1 MRRHKRQ
8 SCVTGKQKTLK
19 LNPWRALNGV
29 QVLTA
34 GKIWFTAGQHNP
46 VHKRRAPVALFILLF
61 SLLFG
66 PGFKCP
72 AQNSAPTEYQEY
84 QIKAAFIFNFAKFV
98 EWPPQAFAKDTSPIV
113 IGVLGVNVFGD
124 NLEQALRNKSIHHR
138 PLLYQEFHSVAE
150 VTNCQVLFIGV
161 SEKKRYAKILGAL
174 RGMSVLTV
182 SESDQD
188 QFIDAGG
195 MINFV
200 IQDNRIHFQ
209 VNNEAAKSA
218 GLIINSKLLDLA
230 VPSH

>member
-1 MRRHKRQ
+1 MRRHKWQ
-8 SCVTGKQKTLK
+8 SCVTGKQKTPK

-29 QVLTA
+29 PGVMA
-34 GKIWFTAGQHNP
+34 GKMWVAAGPHNPVHNP

-66 PGFKCP
+66 PGFECP
-72 AQNSAPTEYQEY
+72 AQDSAATEY
-84 QIKAAFIFNFAKFV
+84 QIKAAFIFNFVKFV
-98 EWPPQAFAKDTSPIV
+98 EWPPQAFAKETSPIV

-138 PLLYQEFHSVAE
+138 PLQYQEFHSVAE

-188 QFIDAGG
+188 Q
-195 MINFV
+195 
-200 IQDNRIHFQ
+200 
-209 VNNEAAKSA
+209 
-218 GLIINSKLLDLA
+218 L
-230 VPSH
+230 

>member
-1 MRRHKRQ
+1 MRRHKWQ

-19 LNPWRALNGV
+19 LNPWRALNSV

-34 GKIWFTAGQHNP
+34 GKMWFAAVQRNLVSKSRTPA
-46 VHKRRAPVALFILLF
+46 ALFVLLF
-61 SLLFG
+61 SLLFS
-66 PGFKCP
+66 PDFKCP
-72 AQNSAPTEYQEY
+72 AQDSALTEYK
-84 QIKAAFIFNFAKFV
+84 IKAAFIFNFVKFV
-98 EWPPQAFAKDTSPIV
+98 EWPPQAFANETSPIV
-113 IGVLGVNVFGD
+113 IGVLGQNVFGD

-138 PLLYQEFHSVAE
+138 PLQYQEFHSVAE

-161 SEKKRYAKILGAL
+161 SEKKRYSKILGAL

-188 QFIDAGG
+188 QFIEAGG

-200 IQDNRIHFQ
+200 IQENRIHFQ

>member
-1 MRRHKRQ
+1 MRRHKWQ

-19 LNPWRALNGV
+19 LNPWRALNSV

-34 GKIWFTAGQHNP
+34 GKMWFAAVQRNLVSKSRTPA
-46 VHKRRAPVALFILLF
+46 ALFVLLF
-61 SLLFG
+61 SLLFS
-66 PGFKCP
+66 PDFKCP
-72 AQNSAPTEYQEY
+72 AQDSALTEYK
-84 QIKAAFIFNFAKFV
+84 IKAAFIFNFVKFV
-98 EWPPQAFAKDTSPIV
+98 EWPPQAFANETSPIV
-113 IGVLGVNVFGD
+113 IGVLGQNVFGD

-138 PLLYQEFHSVAE
+138 PLQYQEFHSVAE

-188 QFIDAGG
+188 QFIKAGG

-200 IQDNRIHFQ
+200 IQENRIHFQ

-230 VPSH
+230 VPNH

>member
-1 MRRHKRQ
+1 MRRHKWQ
-8 SCVTGKQKTLK
+8 SCVTGKQKTPK
-19 LNPWRALNGV
+19 LNLWRALNGV
-29 QVLTA
+29 PGVMA
-34 GKIWFTAGQHNP
+34 GKMWFAAGQRNP
-46 VHKRRAPVALFILLF
+46 VHKRHAPVALFILLF

-66 PGFKCP
+66 PGFECP
-72 AQNSAPTEYQEY
+72 AQDSAPTEYQEY
-84 QIKAAFIFNFAKFV
+84 QIKAAFIFNFVKFV
-98 EWPPQAFAKDTSPIV
+98 EWPPQAFAKETSPIV

-138 PLLYQEFHSVAE
+138 PLLYQEYHSVAE

-188 QFIDAGG
+188 QFIEAGG

-200 IQDNRIHFQ
+200 IQQNRIHFQ

-230 VPSH
+230 VPNH

>member
-1 MRRHKRQ
+1 MRRHKWQ
-8 SCVTGKQKTLK
+8 SCVTGKQKTLQ
-19 LNPWRALNGV
+19 LNPSRPLTGV
-29 QVLTA
+29 KVLTA
-34 GKIWFTAGQHNP
+34 GKIWFAAGQRSP
-46 VHKRRAPVALFILLF
+46 VYKTAALFILLF

-72 AQNSAPTEYQEY
+72 AQDSAPTEY
-84 QIKAAFIFNFAKFV
+84 QIKAAFIFNFVKFV
-98 EWPPQAFAKDTSPIV
+98 EWPPQAFANETSPIV
-113 IGVLGVNVFGD
+113 IGVLGENVFGD

-138 PLLYQEFHSVAE
+138 PLQYQEFHSVAE

-161 SEKKRYAKILGAL
+161 SEEKRYAKILGAL

-188 QFIDAGG
+188 QFIKAGG

-200 IQDNRIHFQ
+200 IQQNRTHFQ

-230 VPSH
+230 VHSH